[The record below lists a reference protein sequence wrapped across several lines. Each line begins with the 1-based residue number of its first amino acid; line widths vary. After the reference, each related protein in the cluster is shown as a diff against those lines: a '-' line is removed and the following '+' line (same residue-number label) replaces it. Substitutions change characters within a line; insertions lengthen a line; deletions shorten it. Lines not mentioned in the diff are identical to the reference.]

1 MISSGGLALVGASMA
16 TALAIVCGP
25 GLARSAEPAAKS
37 GAVEV
42 VVPQVA
48 IYPGDKIREGLLTT
62 KVIRANGAVL
72 SAVFKSRADLEG
84 RVARRTLVPGQPIT
98 KDAVRAFHVVTQGQ
112 RVSIQFQSESISIL
126 MTGSAIQPG
135 GVGDV
140 ISVRNTDTG
149 RLVRA
154 RITDAGM
161 LTVVGP

>member
-1 MISSGGLALVGASMA
+1 MIFSGGLALVGALMA
-16 TALAIVCGP
+16 IASAIVCGTS
-25 GLARSAEPAAKS
+25 LARSAEPAAKS

-98 KDAVRAFHVVTQGQ
+98 RDAIRASYVVTQGQ
-112 RVSIQFQSESISIL
+112 RVSIQFQSESISIV
-126 MTGSAIQPG
+126 MMGTAVQSGS
-135 GVGDV
+135 VGDV

-154 RITDAGM
+154 RIMDAET

>member
-1 MISSGGLALVGASMA
+1 MIFSGGLALVGALMA
-16 TALAIVCGP
+16 IASAIVCGT
-25 GLARSAEPAAKS
+25 GLAHSAELAAERA
-37 GAVEV
+37 AVEV

-98 KDAVRAFHVVTQGQ
+98 RDAIRASYVVTQGQ
-112 RVSIQFQSESISIL
+112 RVSIQFQSESISIV
-126 MTGSAIQPG
+126 MTGTAVQSGSA
-135 GVGDV
+135 GDV

-154 RITDAGM
+154 RITDAET